1 MSQDFKSF
9 FYKLKCP
16 PQSSRALGSFLKS
29 KVTSK
34 ELLFFKQKGPVQRRF
49 FETIRFLV
57 SHVKGTDGLGYSLRT
72 PFFLQARLKT
82 KKNISSPEEPTKFL
96 FSEKQ

>member
-1 MSQDFKSF
+1 MTYKEKPF

-16 PQSSRALGSFLKS
+16 PQSSPALGSFLKS

-57 SHVKGTDGLGYSLRT
+57 THVTGTDGLGYSLRT
-72 PFFLQARLKT
+72 PFFCTTLSED
-82 KKNISSPEEPTKFL
+82 KKKY
-96 FSEKQ
+96 